1 MKKIIITLDGPAG
14 SGKSTTAREVAK
26 KINYTYLDTGAMY
39 RTITLAVLERQINP
53 GRAADVIALLHHLQL
68 SLNYENGVQKTFLNG
83 RDVSEDIRTMA
94 VTQNVSVISGIR
106 EVREFLV
113 KQQREIGKQG
123 GFVIDGRDAGTVIFP
138 NAELKFFLTAKV
150 EERAKRRQKEMAAKG
165 IQISLDD
172 MIADIQSR
180 DEFDSTRA
188 ESPLIKA
195 ADAIE
200 LDNSAMTIE
209 EQVDFIVNVFRS
221 RFAVSA

>member
-39 RTITLAVLERQINP
+39 RAITLAVLERHFTP
-53 GRAADVIALLHHLQL
+53 SHSSDVIALLSQIQL
-68 SLNYENGVQKTFLNG
+68 SLNYENGVQKTYLNG
-83 RDVSEDIRTMA
+83 RDVSDAIRTVS
-94 VTQNVSVISGIR
+94 VTQNVSAISSIR

-138 NAELKFFLTAKV
+138 NAEMKFFLTANV

-165 IQISLDD
+165 VHVPLDE

-200 LDNSAMTIE
+200 MDNSAMTID
-209 EQVDFIVNVFRS
+209 EQVDFIVNIFRS
-221 RFAVSA
+221 RFAASA